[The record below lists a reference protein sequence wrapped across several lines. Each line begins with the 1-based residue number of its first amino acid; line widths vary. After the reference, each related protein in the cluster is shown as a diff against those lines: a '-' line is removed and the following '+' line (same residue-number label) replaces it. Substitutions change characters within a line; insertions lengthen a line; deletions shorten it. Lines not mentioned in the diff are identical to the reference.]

1 MVVGQS
7 VIIALG
13 SRLGAPIRHDSSCPC
28 GRRERPPRRRI
39 LAVHRGAPNFCL
51 SISNF
56 QLPLLLPVCMAGRH
70 PKNLSEINPYNKIN
84 QTMLPLLL
92 VRFVHF
98 QYRFSYYFCCCRC
111 TPQYGTGI
119 VTDTPRWNIVPIHC
133 RCSRGLNSMN
143 MDMDATSSLLIM
155 GCVTGFFRPG
165 FNVGMMMMRSLT
177 SQLQS

>member
-1 MVVGQS
+1 
-7 VIIALG
+7 
-13 SRLGAPIRHDSSCPC
+13 
-28 GRRERPPRRRI
+28 
-39 LAVHRGAPNFCL
+39 
-51 SISNF
+51 
-56 QLPLLLPVCMAGRH
+56 MAGRH

-143 MDMDATSSLLIM
+143 MDMDATSWLLIM

-165 FNVGMMMMRSLT
+165 FNVGMMMMMRSLT
-177 SQLQS
+177 SQLQQGFDELQ